1 MVTLRNTNIIL
12 FIFFILTNL
21 SFKTLYQGLNHGL
34 NLNLVFMTLTTFLV
48 LVCYLVSMNSVRNN
62 RNGFYINLL
71 LIYIILVVLFRTE
84 NILVFYVSFEATL
97 IPMFF
102 LILGWG
108 YREEKTRAA
117 FMFFYFTLV
126 GGLFMLIVLMLI
138 YSTSGTFN
146 LSILYLTEYNYQT
159 QKV

>member
-1 MVTLRNTNIIL
+1 MIALRNTSIIL
-12 FIFFILTNL
+12 FIFFMLTNL
-21 SFKTLYQGLNHGL
+21 SFKTLYQNLNHQL
-34 NLNLVFMTLTTFLV
+34 SLNLVFITLTTFLV
-48 LVCYLVSMNSVRNN
+48 LICYLASMNSVRNN
-62 RNGFYINLL
+62 KNGFYANLL
-71 LIYIILVVLFRTE
+71 LIYGILVVLFYTE
-84 NILVFYVSFEATL
+84 NILVFYISFEATL

-138 YSTSGTFN
+138 YIANGTFN
-146 LSILYLTEYNYQT
+146 LSILYLTEYNYHT